1 MKIRTD
7 FVTNS
12 SSASYILEI
21 ALTSEEGRTAEFEL
35 AVSTEVCSS
44 DDGDMRAD
52 SIQLIPEMGKGDISF
67 DGQQLS
73 AAKSLAELS
82 DLLFSAAKIYGWES
96 GDDRPLGDSL
106 EGLSFVVNGEFILY
120 DLYGG
125 VYGGEKSSSGRK
137 AMIKYI
143 KEYGGHVMS
152 SVSEETDYL
161 ICNDME
167 STSAEVKKA
176 KELGVPV
183 INEIEFMYRFDED
196 GYNEYVENEI
206 RHERITQVKE
216 VAPKTISKFL
226 KDCKQ
231 RGIMPENLKT
241 IVIKNSEYGSGD
253 SAMWVEKRDIL
264 RAFEDYRNSIGLEDN
279 GNPCQQLVEFMKS
292 SPALPV
298 KDNGGILPNKMICEW
313 EGDDE
318 SLVKAV
324 EQLLNETA
332 VTTHW
337 MGTFAD
343 EYRIDVKENT
353 IQNREVLYLWC
364 FLPLF

>member
-1 MKIRTD
+1 
-7 FVTNS
+7 
-12 SSASYILEI
+12 
-21 ALTSEEGRTAEFEL
+21 
-35 AVSTEVCSS
+35 
-44 DDGDMRAD
+44 
-52 SIQLIPEMGKGDISF
+52 
-67 DGQQLS
+67 
-73 AAKSLAELS
+73 
-82 DLLFSAAKIYGWES
+82 
-96 GDDRPLGDSL
+96 
-106 EGLSFVVNGEFILY
+106 
-120 DLYGG
+120 
-125 VYGGEKSSSGRK
+125 
-137 AMIKYI
+137 
-143 KEYGGHVMS
+143 
-152 SVSEETDYL
+152 
-161 ICNDME
+161 
-167 STSAEVKKA
+167 
-176 KELGVPV
+176 
-183 INEIEFMYRFDED
+183 
-196 GYNEYVENEI
+196 
-206 RHERITQVKE
+206 
-216 VAPKTISKFL
+216 
-226 KDCKQ
+226 
-231 RGIMPENLKT
+231 MPENLKT

-298 KDNGGILPNKMICEW
+298 KDNGGMLPNKMICEW